1 MAGAGYKQWV
11 DGDILTAGDVNT
23 YLMDQAVM
31 VFADAAARTSAIA
44 APSEGM
50 ITYLANT
57 NAVEK
62 YTGSAW
68 VNVNDNTDA
77 ILKTIV
83 DAKGD
88 LIAGTGADT
97 VDRLAVGTNGHVL
110 TADSSTATGLK
121 WAAASTGDWKLL
133 ATNSPS
139 AASTVSFD
147 NVFTS
152 TYLNYAIFC
161 NFKGSAASQPLQV
174 QLRAS
179 GSNITASNYNA
190 QYFGGD
196 NTTVVAGRTG
206 LQNNV
211 RIGGVDSN
219 NESGHIGYV
228 MNPQVAK
235 TTVFMFQEQCVV
247 TNATSPR
254 VVFWYG
260 LYNAT
265 TQADGLRIY
274 VDSGNFTGEIAIY
287 GLGK

>member
-1 MAGAGYKQWV
+1 MAGAGFTTFT
-11 DGDILTAGDVNT
+11 DGQVLTAAQVNN
-23 YLMDQAVM
+23 YLMEQSVM
-31 VFADAAARTSAIA
+31 VFATAAARTTALPT
-44 APSEGM
+44 PSEGM
-50 ITYLANT
+50 VTYR
-57 NAVEK
+57 
-62 YTGSAW
+62 
-68 VNVNDNTDA
+68 TDA
-77 ILKTIV
+77 NVIEYYDGAAWQPILDQDVIQ
-83 DAKGD
+83 AKGD
-88 LIAGTGADT
+88 LIVGTGDDA
-97 VDRLAVGTNGHVL
+97 VARLAVGTNNQVL

-121 WAAASTGDWKLL
+121 WAAAGTGDWKLL
-133 ATNSPS
+133 ATSSPS

-161 NFKGSAASQPLQV
+161 NIKGSAAQPLLV

-196 NTTVVAGRTG
+196 NTTVGAGRTG
-206 LQNNV
+206 LQNHI
-211 RIGGVDSN
+211 RIGGVDSA

-228 MNPQVAK
+228 MNPQVTK
-235 TTVFMFQEQCVV
+235 TTAFMFQEQCVI